1 MSPTPRA
8 GLGLR
13 GGYHSPQLDVDVRL
27 NTNESPFRPSKEF
40 YERFAARI
48 RHLSL
53 NRYPDRNYSLVR
65 EALGNHLGVS
75 PEEIFVGNGSNEVL
89 LNLALAYGGPDRK
102 AVVFEPTYSL
112 HSSIASKTGTQVES
126 FMRNESYLIELDASN
141 IAEVRT
147 ADLVFACSPN
157 NPTGMLEPEDTLSIL
172 ARESS
177 GLVIRDEAYSDF
189 LAKEQRTPRKLQE
202 AVVSVRTLSKWYA
215 LAGLRAGY
223 CRAHPSVISVLDEVV
238 LPYHLDQ
245 VKQAGIL
252 TALEMQVEFDVLSA
266 SLVAEREYLVKELS
280 SLGVVT
286 LPSSAN
292 FLLMLLPGLD
302 ASRLWGALVARS
314 VLIRDTSGWPGLE
327 SSLRVSVGTHA
338 ENTRFIEALAQV
350 LESWG

>member
-1 MSPTPRA
+1 MSPAPRA

-27 NTNESPFRPSKEF
+27 NTNESPFRPSEEF
-40 YERFAARI
+40 YERLAAKVRN
-48 RHLSL
+48 LSL
-53 NRYPDRNYSLVR
+53 NRYPDRNYTLVR
-65 EALGNHLGVS
+65 EALGNHLGAR

-89 LNLALAYGGPDRK
+89 LNLALAYGGPDRR

-112 HSSIASKTGTQVES
+112 HSSIASKAGTHVES
-126 FMRNESYLIELDASN
+126 FFRDESYLIELDASN
-141 IAEVRT
+141 IEEVRT

-157 NPTGMLEPEDTLSIL
+157 NPTGIVEPEETLSTLI
-172 ARESS
+172 REAH
-177 GLVIRDEAYSDF
+177 GLVILDEAYSDF
-189 LAKEQRTPRKLQE
+189 LPKEQRAPRQLE
-202 AVVSVRTLSKWYA
+202 ESVVSVRTLSKWYA

-238 LPYHLDQ
+238 LPYHLDEI
-245 VKQAGIL
+245 KQAAIL
-252 TALEMQVEFDVLSA
+252 TALEMQADFDVLSA
-266 SLVAEREYLVKELS
+266 SLVTEREYLTRELL

-302 ASRLWGALVARS
+302 PTRIWRALVDRS

-327 SSLRVSVGTHA
+327 SSLRVSVGTHT
-338 ENTRFIEALAQV
+338 ENVRFIEALAQV
-350 LESWG
+350 LAT